1 MPTMATITV
10 KKYDGTTDVSYIAA
24 ASSAGDKSPAVWR
37 NETVGTAPAHRPELR
52 MMTRSNGVNSARR
65 ADISFSYPSLVVG
78 TDGRTTIDARMNLT
92 LSAVVP
98 QGMDSDDINEAVY
111 QGLNLMAATLIKSST
126 RDGFAPT

>member
-1 MPTMATITV
+1 MPTMASITV
-10 KKYDGTTDVSYIAA
+10 KKYDGTTDVIYDAA

-37 NETVGTAPAHRPELR
+37 NATVGTAPAHRPELR
-52 MMTRSNGVNSARR
+52 MTTRSNGPNSARR
-65 ADISFSYPSLVVG
+65 ADIAFSYPSLVVG

-92 LSAVVP
+92 ASAVVP

-111 QGLNLMAATLIKSST
+111 QCCNLLAATLIKQAI